1 MSTLDDDDRRY
12 LSALFE
18 PIRTDV
24 GHLNHAV
31 FGEDGRG
38 GLTQEMA
45 EARGFAKIGA
55 ATLGLVIGALGFLG
69 ITISNHRP

>member
-1 MSTLDDDDRRY
+1 MAALDDDDRRY
-12 LSALFE
+12 LTALLA
-18 PIRTDV
+18 PVTD
-24 GHLNHAV
+24 HIEQLDLAV

-55 ATLGLVIGALGFLG
+55 SVLGLVVGALGFLG
-69 ITISNHRP
+69 LNMGQR